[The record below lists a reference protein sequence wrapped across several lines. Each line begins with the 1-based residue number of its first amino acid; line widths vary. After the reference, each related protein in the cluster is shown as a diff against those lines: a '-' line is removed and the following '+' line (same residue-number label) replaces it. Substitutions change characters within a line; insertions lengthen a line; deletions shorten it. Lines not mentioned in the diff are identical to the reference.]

1 VIDWEQL
8 VNNDFLLVSQFS
20 VTGALS
26 TCRPDLVGFVNGLG
40 YLRTVKKTWIPLLLL
55 AWALGARAGEASKYA
70 EQVAP
75 LIDPAK
81 LATLGE
87 RGANPRGEAPD
98 LVINLSQ
105 GVALGGS
112 WRVYDRRGMTLN
124 TE

>member
-1 VIDWEQL
+1 VRVFDWEQPA
-8 VNNDFLLVSQFS
+8 NTDFLLVSQFS
-20 VTGALS
+20 LTGALY

-81 LATLGE
+81 LATL
-87 RGANPRGEAPD
+87 P
-98 LVINLSQ
+98 S
-105 GVALGGS
+105 VARIRASRNTWRNWPKPSRRALRSATS
-112 WRVYDRRGMTLN
+112 WFKRLRS
-124 TE
+124 